1 MERFLEPSKPWLV
14 ANELCL
20 KTQSDLI
27 LAKQLCFINPFVWN
41 KYLELCIYH
50 KQSFGLTNY
59 FLLAAQAQR

>member
-1 MERFLEPSKPWLV
+1 MEQFLEPSKPWLV

-41 KYLELCIYH
+41 KYLELCIYQ
-50 KQSFGLTNY
+50 KQSFDLTIC
-59 FLLAAQAQR
+59 LSLAAQAQR